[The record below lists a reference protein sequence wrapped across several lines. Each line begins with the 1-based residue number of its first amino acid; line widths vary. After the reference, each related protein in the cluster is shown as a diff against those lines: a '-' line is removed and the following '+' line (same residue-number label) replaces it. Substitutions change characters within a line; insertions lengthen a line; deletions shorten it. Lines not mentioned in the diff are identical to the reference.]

1 MYIYVL
7 GRRGLTTYTTV
18 TMILYS
24 FIPYMRDIDVSNMH
38 NAVGLVW
45 TRLWIMKQ
53 EIKKN
58 AKSYTATF
66 KGDMNTAK

>member
-1 MYIYVL
+1 MYIYAL

-18 TMILYS
+18 TVILYS
-24 FIPYMRDIDVSNMH
+24 FIPYMRDIDVRNMH

-53 EIKKN
+53 EIKK
-58 AKSYTATF
+58 KIKATPLHL
-66 KGDMNTAK
+66 KET

>member
-7 GRRGLTTYTTV
+7 GRRSLTTYTIV

-38 NAVGLVW
+38 NAV
-45 TRLWIMKQ
+45 
-53 EIKKN
+53 
-58 AKSYTATF
+58 
-66 KGDMNTAK
+66 